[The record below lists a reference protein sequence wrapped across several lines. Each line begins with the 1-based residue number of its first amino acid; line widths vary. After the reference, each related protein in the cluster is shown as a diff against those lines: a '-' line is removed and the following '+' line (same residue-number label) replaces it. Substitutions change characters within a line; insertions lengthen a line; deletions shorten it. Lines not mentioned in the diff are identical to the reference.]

1 MIDASEA
8 ARRNKAG
15 QHARVRRSFSIVGW
29 CHPFCLLV
37 LALSFGPTLEAR
49 AGEFEDAHVLA
60 EAGDAVG
67 YYRLGRLYE
76 TGSEV
81 EKDLFEAARMYEQA
95 ANRGH
100 VEAQFSAALLLM
112 GAVPSAPREPE
123 RVFRWL
129 SKAANN
135 EHSTAAFFMAMSYEA
150 GEGVEANPE
159 KAFEWYRRAA
169 QTGSGGAMNGLARMY
184 ASGAGVRVDL
194 ARAYAWNQTSGTRGH
209 RGWRAFA
216 AEISARMNEQERATG
231 EEFAKSLI
239 AKYGDSAA
247 ADRPD

>member
-1 MIDASEA
+1 MIDASRA
-8 ARRNKAG
+8 ARRKKAG
-15 QHARVRRSFSIVGW
+15 QHARVRRSFWIVGW
-29 CHPFCLLV
+29 CHPFCLLA
-37 LALSFGPTLEAR
+37 LALSFGPTLEVRAR

-135 EHSTAAFFMAMSYEA
+135 EHSTA
-150 GEGVEANPE
+150 
-159 KAFEWYRRAA
+159 
-169 QTGSGGAMNGLARMY
+169 MNGLARMY

-216 AEISARMNEQERATG
+216 AELSARMNEQERATG

-239 AKYGDSAA
+239 AKYGDRAA